1 MKQQVLGAICLALAA
16 SIWGGMFV
24 ASKYVLEFIPP
35 FMLMCIRY
43 LIGCL
48 LLFSII
54 KVREKPSAAKTN
66 KDWMLLIWIGFIGYL
81 VTISFQFIG
90 VELSNAHTGAL
101 ITATTP
107 VFIVVFARILL
118 KEEITYRKAASLIL
132 ATVGVV
138 TVIEWNTQ
146 MNDYLLGSFIL
157 FMAAVC
163 WALLSIYVKKASSKF
178 SSLEITA
185 YGILFGMIMTIPFM
199 IGELQYSSF
208 SIPNLTVIS
217 GILYLGI
224 VSTAGGFYFWNK
236 GMELMEAG
244 VGSLFYFFQPLTG
257 AVLGWLLLDE
267 SLSFQFFIGFFLIMC
282 GIFIVTWKPKP
293 KRNLTSSEYIKKVR

>member
-1 MKQQVLGAICLALAA
+1 MKQQVLGSICLALAA

-35 FMLMCIRY
+35 FTLMCIRY
-43 LIGCL
+43 SIGSL
-48 LLFSII
+48 LLFSIM
-54 KVREKPSAAKTN
+54 KVRKKTSASKT
-66 KDWMLLIWIGFIGYL
+66 KRDWMLLIWIGFIGYL

-107 VFIVVFARILL
+107 VFIVVFARIIL
-118 KEEITYRKAASLIL
+118 KEEITYRKAASLVL
-132 ATVGVV
+132 ASVGVF

-146 MNDYLLGSFIL
+146 MNSYLLGSFIL

-178 SSLEITA
+178 TSLEITA
-185 YGILFGMIMTIPFM
+185 NGILIGLMMTIPFM
-199 IGELQYSSF
+199 IGELQYNSF
-208 SIPNLTVIS
+208 SIPNLNVIF
-217 GILYLGI
+217 GIIYLGI

-257 AVLGWLLLDE
+257 ALLGWLLLDE
-267 SLSFQFFIGFFLIMC
+267 SLSAQFFIGFFLIMC
-282 GIFIVTWKPKP
+282 GIFIVTWKPKR
-293 KRNLTSSEYIKKVR
+293 KRTLTSSQYMNKVR